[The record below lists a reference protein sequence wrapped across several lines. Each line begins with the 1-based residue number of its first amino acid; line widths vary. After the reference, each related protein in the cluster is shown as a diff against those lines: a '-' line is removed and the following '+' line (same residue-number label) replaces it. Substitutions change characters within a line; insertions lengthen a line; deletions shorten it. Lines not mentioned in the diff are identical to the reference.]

1 MVGTSCEHFLH
12 LKLHAEKKMEVLNTK
27 ICHYETIVHSIKLLS
42 RPWGNC
48 FIAALS
54 NGILKIFDCKTGG
67 LAAEL
72 MAHSRSI
79 NGLVCHSSKPIFAT
93 VSDDTMTNVWYAKS
107 EEN

>member
-1 MVGTSCEHFLH
+1 MVE
-12 LKLHAEKKMEVLNTK
+12 LKRQ

-54 NGILKIFDCKTGG
+54 NGLIKIFECKDVTHVAD
-67 LAAEL
+67 LQ
-72 MAHSRSI
+72 AHSRSI
-79 NGLVCHSSKPIFAT
+79 NGLICHPQKPVFAT

-107 EEN
+107 EENE